1 MLFQY
6 FWPVLVYLKTV
17 YKNQE
22 DQTGFRKKKTHTKEV
37 NYFYKEGSKKRSVAT

>member
-22 DQTGFRKKKTHTKEV
+22 DQTGFRKKKNTPKKWIISTK
-37 NYFYKEGSKKRSVAT
+37 KAAKKDQ

>member
-22 DQTGFRKKKTHTKEV
+22 DQTGFRKKKKTHQRSEL
-37 NYFYKEGSKKRSVAT
+37 FLQRRQQKKDQ